1 MLGITYVRRHNS
13 REGSIRNQGKGCYNL
28 SSYCIHVC
36 YDMNRYS
43 PVHWKHARGCK
54 EVHPCC
60 IPLCCGTCVYT
71 CSSSSNFAFLLSH
84 TQLSMRNVTLTFGSE
99 SVLTFEN
106 LSNPFY
112 LEVVIGKLSKLPSSQ
127 RLRS

>member
-1 MLGITYVRRHNS
+1 
-13 REGSIRNQGKGCYNL
+13 
-28 SSYCIHVC
+28 
-36 YDMNRYS
+36 
-43 PVHWKHARGCK
+43 
-54 EVHPCC
+54 
-60 IPLCCGTCVYT
+60 
-71 CSSSSNFAFLLSH
+71 
-84 TQLSMRNVTLTFGSE
+84 MRNVTLTFGSE